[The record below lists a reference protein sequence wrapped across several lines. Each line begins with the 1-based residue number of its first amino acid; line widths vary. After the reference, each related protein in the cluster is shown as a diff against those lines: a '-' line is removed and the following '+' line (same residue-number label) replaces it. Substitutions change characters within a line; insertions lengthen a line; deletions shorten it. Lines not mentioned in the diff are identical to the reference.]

1 MAQFDI
7 YENRDYHTRHSQPYY
22 LDVQSELLQSLA
34 TRIVIP
40 LIQIDSINHPVDILN
55 PVVRIGNENLY
66 LSSAQLCSINKRR
79 LGKRISN
86 VANQRAIIDSSM
98 GLLFDID

>member
-1 MAQFDI
+1 
-7 YENRDYHTRHSQPYY
+7 
-22 LDVQSELLQSLA
+22 LLQCLA

-55 PVVRIGNENLY
+55 PVVRIGNENHY
-66 LSSAQLCSINKRR
+66 LSSAQLCSINKRH

-86 VANQRAIIDSSM
+86 IANQRAIIDSSM
-98 GLLFDID
+98 GLLFDVD